1 MNKTILAL
9 SMNALSFMCTITAA
23 DAIVTPTGQ
32 SFNLYITSSQIQS
45 RVKEIAADINRSYA
59 GKEPV
64 ILGVLKGGAIFMTDL
79 IKEITVDCEIDFLKI
94 SSYGNEQHSSGTVKL
109 LDNLSCSLTDRDV
122 IVVEDIIDSGLS
134 MNYIYELLSAYHP
147 RSICIVTL
155 LKKDIPNK
163 LTVPVDHIG
172 FHIPQEFVIG
182 YGLDLAGKYRNL
194 PAIYKA

>member
-9 SMNALSFMCTITAA
+9 SMNAFSFIYLTAA
-23 DAIVTPTGQ
+23 ADTIVTPAGQ
-32 SFNLYITSSQIQS
+32 EFNLYISSCQIQS
-45 RVKEIAADINRSYA
+45 RVKEIAADINRTYA

-64 ILGVLKGGAIFMTDL
+64 ILGVLKGGAIFMADL
-79 IKEITVDCEIDFLKI
+79 VKEITVDCEIDFLKI
-94 SSYGNEQHSSGTVKL
+94 SSYGNEQITSGTIKL
-109 LDNLSCSLTDRDV
+109 LDNLSCSLIDRDV

-134 MNYIYELLSAYHP
+134 MNYIYELLSVYQP

-163 LTVPVDHIG
+163 LAVPVDYIG